1 VACERQDKKPNSGT
15 TVVVQHPTLLESLSF
30 EERCRAAFASHA
42 KDGVLPATSFD
53 AAFRQAGY
61 PDARQEEVD
70 RYHVNFVQERK
81 GIPGTHLREEE
92 FVRILLGHDQKRR
105 FLQTFRISS
114 DDRVCNLVR
123 SISHCFTRCTLQHGQ
138 HLWSHSS
145 AESRMGI
152 IMEGRAMLWARHGE
166 RGQVDFPMCEL
177 GKNRLVG
184 DITMPPLATKV
195 VAIGPVDMLFI
206 SMSEVKMRLG
216 EPFID
221 EIADKHAGKN
231 RHVQAQL
238 RVMQRVCKRAKGDM
252 LLASLPF
259 LPARSPLREQLATGM
274 QNLAKTQS
282 EERAAKQAAKRAKAE
297 RACGTST
304 SSAPDLDDSRAL
316 SLQVGVGE
324 KTRQFRME
332 RAGKL
337 PSAIA
342 LLPSEARPKSRLLRR
357 PVTSSIPRRIVA
369 SEFRVRIDTS
379 TMVYDDMM

>member
-1 VACERQDKKPNSGT
+1 MNVEAECRRDDVQNWRTHETMVARERNGVVGGDDQGGEVRGTGEDARAVACERQDKKPNSGT

-152 IMEGRAMLWARHGE
+152 IMEGRAMLWA
-166 RGQVDFPMCEL
+166 
-177 GKNRLVG
+177 
-184 DITMPPLATKV
+184 
-195 VAIGPVDMLFI
+195 
-206 SMSEVKMRLG
+206 
-216 EPFID
+216 
-221 EIADKHAGKN
+221 
-231 RHVQAQL
+231 
-238 RVMQRVCKRAKGDM
+238 
-252 LLASLPF
+252 
-259 LPARSPLREQLATGM
+259 
-274 QNLAKTQS
+274 
-282 EERAAKQAAKRAKAE
+282 
-297 RACGTST
+297 
-304 SSAPDLDDSRAL
+304 
-316 SLQVGVGE
+316 
-324 KTRQFRME
+324 
-332 RAGKL
+332 
-337 PSAIA
+337 
-342 LLPSEARPKSRLLRR
+342 
-357 PVTSSIPRRIVA
+357 
-369 SEFRVRIDTS
+369 
-379 TMVYDDMM
+379 